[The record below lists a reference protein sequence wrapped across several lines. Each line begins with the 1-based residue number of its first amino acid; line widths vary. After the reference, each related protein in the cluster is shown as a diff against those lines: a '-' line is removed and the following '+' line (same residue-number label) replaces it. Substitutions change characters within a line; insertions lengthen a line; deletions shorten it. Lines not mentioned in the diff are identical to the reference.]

1 MFYFLK
7 KMDREKDVWIT
18 ALMSLQVTIQVVN
31 FFYIKLLT
39 LVLPIGIT
47 DAENELLSSLVISS
61 SFFCSGHN

>member
-1 MFYFLK
+1 
-7 KMDREKDVWIT
+7 MDREKDVWIT